1 MDKKKK
7 ITGLTNAQV
16 EESRKKYGS
25 NIVTPSKK
33 VSLWRLFF
41 EKFDDPIIK
50 ILMVAAVVSLG
61 ISFVEGGFEEPIG
74 IFIAIIL
81 ATGIS
86 FYFERD
92 ANKKF
97 DALTQV
103 NDDIPVKVLRE
114 GKIIEVPKRDIVV
127 GDVVI
132 IETGEEIP
140 ADGTLIEA
148 VSLQVDESTLTGEP
162 MIDKTI
168 EPEEFDHEATYPSNC
183 VMRGTTVLDGRG
195 VFIVDK
201 VGDSTQYGQVAK
213 NATKE
218 TEEET
223 PLNRQLDSLA
233 SLISGIAVVL
243 GLITFLIMIY
253 KELSSVSAAHF
264 TSAQNVSLVSIL
276 AFAIVTMMKVLLPA
290 VSSTLSVFKVKR
302 SLLIKLASK
311 SWTAFIGVGLAISVA
326 IYLISSIFVGFTS
339 PLNPDAWIST
349 IVLKHI
355 IDAFMVSV
363 TLIVVVV
370 PEGLPMSIT
379 LSLAL
384 NMRRMLK
391 TNNLVRKIHATETMG
406 ATTVICTDKTG
417 TLTQNK
423 MHVEFLKLFATE
435 SGLLDES
442 ENSKIFVESIAANT
456 TAQLGYNTEGKESVL
471 GNPTEGALLNYL
483 KDNSIDYSPL
493 RKKAK
498 LLKQLTF
505 STQRKYMATVV
516 KSDVTGKKLL
526 YVKGAPEIIMSH
538 SKSVI
543 TPEGLL
549 PMNEVK
555 SQIDEQ
561 LSMFQSKAMRTLAFA
576 VIELANDD
584 KRDIEEIITTDKVNF
599 LAFVAISDPVRPD
612 VPAAVKRCT
621 EAGVGVKIVTGDT
634 FATAK
639 EIGRQIGIWTETDT
653 DENIIGGV
661 EFAALSDE
669 EAFQRVQKLKIMCR
683 ARPTDKQR
691 LVSLLQKSG
700 EVVAVTGDGTNDAPA
715 LNQAHVGLSM
725 GTGTA
730 VAKEASDITL
740 LDDSFASIAM
750 AVMWGRSLYRNIQ
763 RFLIFQ
769 LTINIVAL
777 IVVFV
782 GVFFMNEPP
791 LTVMQMLWVNIIM
804 DTFAAMAFASIKPE
818 NNVMQEPP
826 RKNSDF
832 IIKKDMFRQMLITS
846 GIFVAVLM
854 GMLIFPI
861 EKYPLNSRGFSAL
874 FFTVFVLMQ
883 FANMFIV
890 RSYQYKR
897 SIGERIK
904 ELYPTTFLLVVAMIF
919 IGQILIVQF
928 GGEAFRVEP
937 LPFKVWAILT
947 AVVALI
953 VGCTFIKNLIYKK
966 R

>member
-1 MDKKKK
+1 MKEIEKQK
-7 ITGLTNAQV
+7 GLTPSQV
-16 EESRKKYGS
+16 EESRKKYGE
-25 NIVTPSKK
+25 NIVTPSKR
-33 VSLWRLFF
+33 VSMWKLFF

-50 ILMVAAVVSLG
+50 ILLVAAVVSLG

-97 DALTQV
+97 EALTQV
-103 NDDIPVKVLRE
+103 NDDLPVRVIRE
-114 GKIIEVPKRDIVV
+114 GKIVEVPKRDIVV

-132 IETGEEIP
+132 IETGDEIP

-162 MIDKTI
+162 MIDKTTD
-168 EPEEFDHEATYPSNC
+168 EADFDKEATYPSNA

-195 VFIVDK
+195 TFIVEK
-201 VGDSTQYGQVAK
+201 VGDATQYGQVAK

-223 PLNRQLDSLA
+223 PLNKQLGSLA

-243 GLITFLIMIY
+243 GLATFFIMVY
-253 KELSSVSAAHF
+253 KELSALSPQDLNATQKTTLLSV
-264 TSAQNVSLVSIL
+264 V
-276 AFAIVTMMKVLLPA
+276 AFALVIMMKVLLPA
-290 VSSTLSVFKVKR
+290 ISSTLSVFKINTQKLNNIAR
-302 SLLIKLASK
+302 KGWLLFLVS
-311 SWTAFIGVGLAISVA
+311 GVAVA
-326 IYLISSIFVGFTS
+326 ILVYTIASLCTGFTS
-339 PLNPDAWIST
+339 PFAAESWVSAI
-349 IVLKHI
+349 ILKHI
-355 IDAFMVSV
+355 IDAFMVAV

-391 TNNLVRKIHATETMG
+391 TNNLVRKIHASETMG

-423 MHVEFLKLFATE
+423 MHVEFLKLFTTQSGQLDDTE
-435 SGLLDES
+435 S
-442 ENSKIFVESIAANT
+442 SKIFIESIAANT
-456 TAQLGYNTEGKESVL
+456 TAQIGYNTEGRETVL

-483 KDNSIDYSPL
+483 KENAIDYAPI
-493 RKKAK
+493 REKAI
-498 LLKQLTF
+498 LVKQLTF
-505 STQRKYMATVV
+505 TTQRKYMATLV
-516 KSDVTGKKLL
+516 KSEVTGKRML
-526 YVKGAPEIIMSH
+526 YMKGAPEIIMSH

-543 TPEGLL
+543 TTKGEE
-549 PMNEVK
+549 PMSK
-555 SQIDEQ
+555 IKPQIDEH
-561 LSMFQSKAMRTLAFA
+561 LISFQSKAMRTLAFA
-576 VIELANDD
+576 MAEVAEEDN
-584 KRDIEEIITTDKVNF
+584 RDIEEIIATDKVKF
-599 LAFVAISDPVRPD
+599 LAFVAISDPVRSD
-612 VPAAVKRCT
+612 VPVAVKRCLD
-621 EAGVGVKIVTGDT
+621 AGVGVKIVTGDT

-639 EIGRQIGIWTETDT
+639 EIGRQIGIWTEADT
-653 DENIIGGV
+653 EENIIGGV
-661 EFAALSDE
+661 DFAALSDE
-669 EAFQRVQKLKIMCR
+669 EAYQRAQKLKIMCR

-691 LVSLLQKSG
+691 LVSLLQKAG

-777 IVVFV
+777 IVVFA
-782 GVFFMNEPP
+782 GVFFTKEPP

-818 NNVMQEPP
+818 DNVMQEPP

-832 IIKKDMFRQMLITS
+832 IIRKDMFRQMLITS
-846 GIFVAVLM
+846 GLFVAVLLAM
-854 GMLIFPI
+854 FKL
-861 EKYPLNSRGFSAL
+861 PLEGFAVGTKSFSAL
-874 FFTVFVLMQ
+874 FFTVFVMMQ
-883 FANMFIV
+883 FINMFVV
-890 RSYQYKR
+890 RGYHYSRVK
-897 SIGERIK
+897 GESLK
-904 ELYPTTFLLVVAMIF
+904 KLYPATFLLVALMIF
-919 IGQILIVQF
+919 IGQILIVQY

-937 LPFKVWAILT
+937 LSIITWAIIGGS
-947 AVVALI
+947 AIFAIVVDLVIKLI
-953 VGCTFIKNLIYKK
+953 
-966 R
+966 RR